1 MGLPTCR
8 RHPLGQRPRAAAA
21 RQDRARPGAAGA
33 RRDREGGRLQ
43 GRPAMIPALRTAAG
57 WVVHR
62 WRGSLQIRVAAT
74 TLVLSAIV
82 SALLG
87 VVLLQQIRNGLVDGK
102 TRAALAQLD
111 FGLQHAADQFNAVER
126 PDAATLRSTASTI

>member
-1 MGLPTCR
+1 
-8 RHPLGQRPRAAAA
+8 
-21 RQDRARPGAAGA
+21 
-33 RRDREGGRLQ
+33 
-43 GRPAMIPALRTAAG
+43 MIPALRGFAVA
-57 WVVHR
+57 VVHR

-126 PDAATLRSTASTI
+126 PDPAALRSTASTIVGDLGSRGSGGTSYGVVLGASHPRLAPQRRDPGGS